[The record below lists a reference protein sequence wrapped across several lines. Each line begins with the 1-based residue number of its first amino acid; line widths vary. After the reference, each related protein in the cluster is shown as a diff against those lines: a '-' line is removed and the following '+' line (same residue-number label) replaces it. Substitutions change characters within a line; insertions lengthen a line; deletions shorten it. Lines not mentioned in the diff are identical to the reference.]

1 MKNVTAEVLN
11 EAVETAREY
20 GATELILFGS
30 ALDPAATPR
39 DIDLAC
45 RGVEGWEIFG
55 LGAALEERL
64 RMPVDLVPLDEPSR
78 FGRWIEAHGRRLM

>member
-1 MKNVTAEVLN
+1 MNTVTAEVLGN
-11 EAVETAREY
+11 AVETAREY

-30 ALDPAATPR
+30 ALDPSQNAR

-45 RGVEGWEIFG
+45 RGVDGWKLFG

-78 FGRWIEAHGRRLM
+78 FGRWIESHGRRLL

>member
-1 MKNVTAEVLN
+1 MRYPIADILG
-11 EAVETAREY
+11 EAVKAAREY

-30 ALDPAATPR
+30 ALDPSAEPR

-45 RGVEGWEIFG
+45 KGVRGWDLFG

-64 RMPVDLVPLDEPSR
+64 RVPVDLVPLDSPTR
-78 FGRWIEAHGRRLM
+78 FGRWIEAHGRKLL

>member
-1 MKNVTAEVLN
+1 MMITESVLGN
-11 EAVETAREY
+11 AVETAKEY

-30 ALDPAATPR
+30 ALNPSEDAR

-45 RGVEGWEIFG
+45 RGVEGWKLFG

-78 FGRWIEAHGRRLM
+78 FGRWIEAHGRRLL

>member
-1 MKNVTAEVLN
+1 MKITESVLGN
-11 EAVETAREY
+11 AVETAKEY

-30 ALDPAATPR
+30 ALDPSQNAR
-39 DIDLAC
+39 DIDFAC
-45 RGVEGWEIFG
+45 RGVQGWKLFG

-78 FGRWIEAHGRRLM
+78 FGRWIEARGRRLL

>member
-1 MKNVTAEVLN
+1 MKITESVLDN
-11 EAVETAREY
+11 AVETAKEY

-30 ALDPAATPR
+30 GLDESLDAR

-45 RGVEGWEIFG
+45 RGVDGWKLYG

-78 FGRWIEAHGRRLM
+78 FGRWIEARGRRLL